1 MTSLVR
7 DVMTADVV
15 TVELWTPFR
24 DIVTQLAEHR
34 ISAAPVVAEG
44 NVLGVVTEADL
55 LLKQEHSDLQ
65 FNVPLAW
72 SRRRRLER
80 DKAAAVIA
88 GELMTTPAVTV
99 LTTAAARG
107 TLPAGGGGRRRPGP
121 RPRAQG

>member
-55 LLKQEHSDLQ
+55 LLKQDTPTSSSTS
-65 FNVPLAW
+65 PWPGAGAAAW
-72 SRRRRLER
+72 SGTRPPRSS
-80 DKAAAVIA
+80 
-88 GELMTTPAVTV
+88 PAS
-99 LTTAAARG
+99 
-107 TLPAGGGGRRRPGP
+107 
-121 RPRAQG
+121 